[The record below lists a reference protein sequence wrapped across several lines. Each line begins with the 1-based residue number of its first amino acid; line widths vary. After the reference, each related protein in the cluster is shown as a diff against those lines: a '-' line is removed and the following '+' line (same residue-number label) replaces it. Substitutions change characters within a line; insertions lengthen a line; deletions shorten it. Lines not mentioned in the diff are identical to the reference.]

1 VDAGLII
8 VAMTGLWT
16 ETSTAAAASPAP
28 LLPGYALVWQDEFN
42 AKGEGQSPDPGKWD
56 CETGTGAPET
66 PGWGNN
72 ELQYYTGNARNV
84 FVENGQLHIR
94 AILADS
100 QRPDRAGPT
109 SGRLISKLG
118 LLPVYG
124 HYEIRA
130 QLPCGRGS
138 WPAIWMLGQRGE
150 WPERGEIDLAEWSG
164 RYDGVDEL
172 RSALHAADFHGGGAR
187 IGKATVPAACGGFHA
202 YRLWWTASEIRVAVD
217 GGFDD
222 AHLVYRKPE
231 DATAA
236 SWPFSQPFRLIL
248 NVAVGGDLGGE
259 VEANEAGTFEMLV
272 DYVRVFRA
280 E

>member
-1 VDAGLII
+1 MII
-8 VAMTGLWT
+8 AMPGLWMQM
-16 ETSTAAAASPAP
+16 STAAAASPVP
-28 LLPGYALVWQDEFN
+28 SLPGYALAWHDEFD
-42 AKGEGQSPDPGKWD
+42 AKGGRQPSDPGKWD
-56 CETGTGAPET
+56 CETGTGAPEL
-66 PGWGNN
+66 PGWGND
-72 ELQYYTGNARNV
+72 ELQYYTGNVRNV
-84 FVENGQLHIR
+84 FVEDGQLHIR

-100 QRPDRAGPT
+100 ERPDRVGPT
-109 SGRLISKLG
+109 SGRLVSKPG

-150 WPERGEIDLAEWSG
+150 WPGRGEIDIAEWSG
-164 RYDGVDEL
+164 RYDGADEL

-187 IGKATVPAACGGFHA
+187 TGKAAVSAACGDFHV
-202 YRLWWTASEIRVAVD
+202 YRLWWTASELRVAVD

-231 DATAA
+231 DSTAA
-236 SWPFSQPFRLIL
+236 NWPFSQPYQLIL
-248 NVAVGGDLGGE
+248 NVAVGGNLGGE
-259 VEANEAGTFEMLV
+259 VEANEAGMFEMLV